1 MPIPTPTTHLIAALV
16 MLIGSLVLLA
26 DRTARMEL
34 EQAVGATLASAAHL
48 ATSAVTRPI
57 DHSPVRVPQAH
68 HRHVTHWAGRGPSGR
83 A

>member
-48 ATSAVTRPI
+48 ATSAGYTA
-57 DHSPVRVPQAH
+57 D
-68 HRHVTHWAGRGPSGR
+68 
-83 A
+83 